1 VLVNAKVGPD
11 NKIVDPFSE
20 GFFVR
25 SAVLTPDGETL
36 LNKQPTTSMASL
48 GKILR
53 DGDNLYAVIDAPE
66 YLTMLKHA
74 LEHFRSSP

>member
-25 SAVLTPDGETL
+25 SVALTPDSETL
-36 LNKQPTTSMASL
+36 LVKQPTTAMASL

-53 DGDNLYAVIDAPE
+53 DGDNLYAVLDPPE
-66 YLTMLKHA
+66 YLSMLKHA
-74 LEHFRSSP
+74 LEHFRGH